1 MAGTIIGTLEQIQTP
16 DGRPKLAVIE
26 LLCTAAADDSSY
38 PAKII
43 NNLVDFDIRGLRL
56 YSIATIPGDIGPTND
71 SDITITDKYDID
83 ILADA
88 GFNLIGN
95 ATKNRI
101 VIGLTSSVI
110 ITGDITVNI
119 TANAVPSAVTTV
131 ILELIGL

>member
-16 DGRPKLAVIE
+16 DGRPKLAVIK
-26 LLCTAAADDSSY
+26 LLCTAAADDNSY

-88 GFNLIGN
+88 GFNLIDN

-101 VIGLTSSVI
+101 VIGPTSSVI
-110 ITGDITVNI
+110 ITGDITINI
-119 TANAVPSAVTTV
+119 TANEVPSAVTTV
-131 ILELIGL
+131 VLELIGL